1 MPDKALRTGRHCVFM
16 LHANLIFITKYRGK
30 VLSRAMLRDM
40 EKIMRDVCAIQDVT
54 LAEFNGETDH
64 VHLLV
69 EYPPTVQ
76 LSKLINSLKGVSS

>member
-16 LHANLIFITKYRGK
+16 LHAHLIFITKYRGK

-40 EKIMRDVCAIQDVT
+40 EKIMRDVCTIQGAT
-54 LAEFNGETDH
+54 LSEFNGEADH

-76 LSKLINSLKGVSS
+76 LS